1 MGAMSFVNTGVS
13 GPAAAAPGIAMRSV
27 SAIALTPEVRAVAD
41 AGACALP
48 PRAVANRTAFIAL
61 PQLEIQATSRRAVQS
76 ADCAPASASRQRT
89 KAYGLRGVWPYQA
102 RKF

>member
-27 SAIALTPEVRAVAD
+27 NAIALTPESRAAD
-41 AGACALP
+41 AKACALP
-48 PRAVANRTAFIAL
+48 ARAVANRTAFIAL
-61 PQLEIQATSRRAVQS
+61 PQLEILATSRIAVQS

-89 KAYGLRGVWPYQA
+89 KAYDLRGVWPYQA
-102 RKF
+102 REF